1 MSLSNRLS
9 LTKPPILHLHPDIIA
24 SLHTY
29 CYIPQTVCTLL
40 DLTPHQRWLLINTWL
55 KWLYSGGFL
64 TPRYQSL
71 MRSHSSSTSKEKSAI
86 HPLEGVSYDPNT
98 ILSQPDTP
106 EINRLFM
113 IYRHHYLFFEAARG
127 RKINRKLICI
137 GLDHGLT
144 YVPFLH
150 GVIWSDREP
159 NLSCLELLEHII
171 SKRSSLMDDQ
181 IVIPLL
187 STCTSNKYWVAVASL
202 SSLKSENGALLLRIW
217 SNTTIIRDSK
227 YYFIL
232 VAVLQE
238 YLNNYTVSVNLY
250 PDLSELIQSVSSR
263 EDVTSHSSLR
273 VYYSSDP
280 AFWNYYQANHPLN
293 PWFRASLRLPRPIPM
308 DSQDRNL
315 RWRLLQEWLA
325 IDDNQ
330 AIKLVSNTPIRS
342 DFQLDSLHDI
352 VLSAN
357 DLFGDLD
364 QSMIPEVSSMTNPR
378 LDALTE
384 QDFTFL
390 WEIYVHEINRSSVHN
405 LDTNYIGAKIQ
416 QGLRYRPFL
425 CKLCKYTQWW
435 PSEFIATISEVEEF
449 EDLDRSLYIQAEFP
463 MLEWRVCHPST
474 FLHVD
479 DSNSGS
485 LLADLDSSEKNA
497 ILATEIYLQ
506 NHNISRIKYP
516 DLLDQFGLWYHWCLL
531 TTLYSNSYDL
541 LLFILEN
548 RRDKIL
554 DHARSD
560 DSKNDFSSWSKLLM
574 RNQGSGF
581 VGLILTYFKKMSP
594 LFAHS
599 LYSGLLAAMLSM
611 QIIDS
616 RLVGLLVKEN
626 LSHWIIDFVVQYG
639 GYFASQS
646 ILQVLEYLPES
657 SLNTLFGNI
666 LDAFHCTN
674 LNIPSTDLVFSSTCK
689 RKTWRPED
697 LLEILRHLKSY
708 GFVLQYLPQ
717 MSKRDDSRSITWIL
731 ESLNPPRLQ
740 STAKPVPD
748 HRETRSKRKRDID
761 NSNDEET
768 NDETLSVKKHNAVD
782 SRLNTDRTSRN

>member
-1 MSLSNRLS
+1 MSISDTLSV
-9 LTKPPILHLHPDIIA
+9 TKASILHLHPDIIA

-29 CYIPQTVCTLL
+29 CYIPQTVCRLL
-40 DLTPHQRWLLINTWL
+40 DLTLEQKWLLVNTWL
-55 KWLYSGGFL
+55 KWLYFEGFL
-64 TPRYQSL
+64 TPIYQTL
-71 MRSHSSSTSKEKSAI
+71 NQSHSSSSSDEKSEI
-86 HPLEGVSYDPNT
+86 HALKRISYHSGT
-98 ILSQPDTP
+98 ILPQPDTL

-127 RKINRKLICI
+127 RKINHKLVCL
-137 GLDHGLT
+137 GVDHGVS
-144 YVPFLH
+144 YVPFLQ

-159 NLSCLELLEHII
+159 NLSCLELFEHII
-171 SKRSSLMDDQ
+171 SRRNSLLDDQ
-181 IVIPLL
+181 IVILLL

-202 SSLKSENGALLLRIW
+202 SCLKANNGALLLRIW
-217 SNTTIIRDSK
+217 SNTAIIRDSK

-238 YLNNYTVSVNLY
+238 YFNNYTVSIDLY
-250 PDLSELIQSVSSR
+250 FDLSELIQLVSSR
-263 EDVTSHSSLR
+263 EDVTSQSRLR
-273 VYYSSDP
+273 IYPSGDP
-280 AFWNYYQANHPLN
+280 AFWNHYQTSYSMT
-293 PWFRASLRLPRPIPM
+293 PWFQISPRFPRPIPM
-308 DSQDRNL
+308 NSPDRDL

-330 AIKLVSNTPIRS
+330 AINLISNIPVRTEL
-342 DFQLDSLHDI
+342 QLDSLDDI
-352 VLSAN
+352 VLSAD
-357 DLFGDLD
+357 DLFRDLD
-364 QSMIPEVSSMTNPR
+364 QSMIPEVSSMTNQR
-378 LDALTE
+378 LDALIE

-390 WEIYVHEINRSSVHN
+390 WEIYVHEISRSSVHN
-405 LDTNYIGAKIQ
+405 LDTNYIGAKIR

-435 PSEFIATISEVEEF
+435 PSEFTAIISEVEDF
-449 EDLDRSLYIQAEFP
+449 ETLDRSLYIQAEFP

-497 ILATEIYLQ
+497 ILAVEIYLQ
-506 NHNISRIKYP
+506 SHNISRIKYP

-541 LLFILEN
+541 LIFVLEKH
-548 RRDKIL
+548 RDKIL
-554 DHARSD
+554 DHTRSD

-574 RNQGSGF
+574 RNQASGF

-599 LYSGLLAAMLSM
+599 LYSGLLAAMFSM
-611 QIIDS
+611 QIIDA

-626 LSHWIIDFVVQYG
+626 LSSWITDFVAQYG

-657 SLNTLFGNI
+657 SLDTLFGNI
-666 LDAFHCTN
+666 TDGFHCTS
-674 LNIPSTDLVFSSTCK
+674 LNTPSADLVFSSTCK
-689 RKTWRPED
+689 RKVWRPED
-697 LLEILRHLKSY
+697 LLKILRYLKSY
-708 GFVLQYLPQ
+708 KLHLQYLPQ

-748 HRETRSKRKRDID
+748 HRETGSKRKRDID
-761 NSNDEET
+761 DSNDEET
-768 NDETLSVKKHNAVD
+768 NDETLSVKKHNAID
-782 SRLNTDRTSRN
+782 SRLNHDHI